1 MLIMI
6 NGTIEGRSEEFETI
20 ETKIPKLYLD
30 QFDYKLSVSSIIL
43 EGQQLISKQVLT
55 LSTNAVDM
63 NAFNLGQEIYSFES
77 SGSDYI
83 LSEPTHLREYK
94 IQLKDF
100 HTSQF
105 ILQSRGIVGK
115 TKIRILL
122 EISRDVRIQ

>member
-20 ETKIPKLYLD
+20 DTKIPKLYLD
-30 QFDYKLSVSSIIL
+30 QFDYKLSVRSIIL
-43 EGQQLISKQVLT
+43 EGQQSISKQVLT

>member
-30 QFDYKLSVSSIIL
+30 QFDYKLSVRSIIL

-105 ILQSRGIVGK
+105 ILQSRGIVGEK
-115 TKIRILL
+115 RIRILL
-122 EISRDVRIQ
+122 EITRDVRIQ

>member
-1 MLIMI
+1 MI

-20 ETKIPKLYLD
+20 NTKIPKLYLD
-30 QFDYKLSVSSIIL
+30 QFDYKLSVRSIIL

-105 ILQSRGIVGK
+105 ILQSRGIVGE

>member
-30 QFDYKLSVSSIIL
+30 QFDYKLSVRSIIL
-43 EGQQLISKQVLT
+43 EGQQSISKQVLT

>member
-1 MLIMI
+1 MI

-20 ETKIPKLYLD
+20 DTKIPKLYLD
-30 QFDYKLSVSSIIL
+30 QFDYKLSVRSIIL
-43 EGQQLISKQVLT
+43 EGQQSISKQVLT

-63 NAFNLGQEIYSFES
+63 NAFNLDQEIYSFES

>member
-20 ETKIPKLYLD
+20 DTKIPKLYLD
-30 QFDYKLSVSSIIL
+30 QFDYKLSVRSIIL
-43 EGQQLISKQVLT
+43 EGQQSIPKQVLT

-100 HTSQF
+100 HTSEF
-105 ILQSRGIVGK
+105 ILQSRGIVGEK
-115 TKIRILL
+115 RIRILL

>member
-1 MLIMI
+1 MLLMI

-20 ETKIPKLYLD
+20 DTKIPKLYLD
-30 QFDYKLSVSSIIL
+30 QFDYKLSVRSIIL
-43 EGQQLISKQVLT
+43 EGQQSISKQVLT

>member
-6 NGTIEGRSEEFETI
+6 NGTIEGRSEKFEII

-30 QFDYKLSVSSIIL
+30 QFDYKLSVRSIIL
-43 EGQQLISKQVLT
+43 EGEGSISKQILT
-55 LSTNAVDM
+55 LSSNAVDM
-63 NAFNLGQEIYSFES
+63 NPFNLGQEIYSFES

>member
-30 QFDYKLSVSSIIL
+30 QFDYKLSVRSIIL

-105 ILQSRGIVGK
+105 ILQSRGIVGE

>member
-30 QFDYKLSVSSIIL
+30 QFDYKLSVRSIIL
-43 EGQQLISKQVLT
+43 EGQQSISKQVLT

-105 ILQSRGIVGK
+105 ILQSRGIVGEK
-115 TKIRILL
+115 RIRILL
-122 EISRDVRIQ
+122 EITRDVRIQ

>member
-30 QFDYKLSVSSIIL
+30 QFDYKLSVRSIIL